1 MNHPKCLRLR
11 MGHSSNQNPSA
22 RDPRP
27 NSRMHCTRHHHP
39 IYPHRL
45 PSFASLRPSHPICML
60 PPFIPCVTHQP
71 STWLMSCNQP
81 DRHSENS
88 FFVPVLPHSS
98 SRSSAQASH
107 MGRLSRVK
115 CHDEAALHKS
125 ISCTHRRS
133 PKNPRTICQDSLC
146 FSPRSYFTNIVG
158 LYITVYCCLN
168 EKYWAFHNG
177 PQLILP
183 FFVLASSRPYPPN
196 TESYMSKPLHQSP
209 KQNSASWRTS
219 QHVHEIETEVF
230 DVPNHRN
237 YRNCR

>member
-107 MGRLSRVK
+107 NGKVVEGEVPRRSRLAQINLLYTSKKPQKSTHDMSRLSMFFSSFLFHQHRGSLYHSELLSEREILGISQWTSV
-115 CHDEAALHKS
+115 DSAFFRPRLISS
-125 ISCTHRRS
+125 ISSEH
-133 PKNPRTICQDSLC
+133 
-146 FSPRSYFTNIVG
+146 
-158 LYITVYCCLN
+158 
-168 EKYWAFHNG
+168 
-177 PQLILP
+177 
-183 FFVLASSRPYPPN
+183 
-196 TESYMSKPLHQSP
+196 
-209 KQNSASWRTS
+209 
-219 QHVHEIETEVF
+219 
-230 DVPNHRN
+230 
-237 YRNCR
+237 